1 MIKFTQYG
9 LNRCEHGTLC
19 TKPPQPP
26 NKGQE
31 QHRRARY
38 HLSKKD
44 IDNIH
49 IGAMKIAL
57 FPIKEEL

>member
-1 MIKFTQYG
+1 M
-9 LNRCEHGTLC
+9 
-19 TKPPQPP
+19 KPPQPP
-26 NKGQE
+26 GQGQE
-31 QHRRARY
+31 QLQRAGY

-57 FPIKEEL
+57 FPMKEDF